1 MQGRETRDRDGAT
14 APLRKRLGW
23 LVLIWVASVLTLG
36 GVAWLMRLFMNAI
49 GMQTNSTGV

>member
-1 MQGRETRDRDGAT
+1 MQSRETRDRDGAT

-49 GMQTNSTGV
+49 GLQTN

>member
-1 MQGRETRDRDGAT
+1 MQGRETRERNGDT

-23 LVLIWVASVLTLG
+23 LGLIWVASVLTLG

-49 GMQTNSTGV
+49 GLQTN

>member
-1 MQGRETRDRDGAT
+1 MQSRETRDRDGAT

-23 LVLIWVASVLTLG
+23 LELIWVASVLTLG

-49 GMQTNSTGV
+49 GLQTN

>member
-1 MQGRETRDRDGAT
+1 MRRARTPDESSAP

-23 LVLIWVASVLTLG
+23 LVLIWIASVLTLG

-49 GMQTNSTGV
+49 GLQTN